1 MKYGLKEE
9 TIDKINEVFSKYLE
23 IKKVIIYGSRAKGS
37 YKNGS
42 DIDLTLI
49 GENIKLEQL
58 NKIDN
63 ELDNLMLPY
72 SFDLSAYKELTN
84 KEFIEHIDRVG
95 LVFFNREEK

>member
-9 TIDKINEVFSKYLE
+9 TIDKINEVFSNYSE

-84 KEFIEHIDRVG
+84 
-95 LVFFNREEK
+95 

>member
-9 TIDKINEVFSKYLE
+9 TIKKINEVFSNYSE

>member
-9 TIDKINEVFSKYLE
+9 AIDKINEVFSKYSE
-23 IKKVIIYGSRAKGS
+23 VEVVIIYGSRAKGS

-42 DIDLTLI
+42 DIDLTII
-49 GENIKLEQL
+49 GENIKLELL
-58 NKIDN
+58 NKIEN

-84 KEFIEHIDRVG
+84 KEFIEHIDRCGVI
-95 LVFFNREEK
+95 FYNKEEK

>member
-9 TIDKINEVFSKYLE
+9 TIDKINEVFSKYSE

>member
-9 TIDKINEVFSKYLE
+9 TIDKINEVFSKYSE
-23 IKKVIIYGSRAKGS
+23 IKKVIIYGSRAKRS

>member
-9 TIDKINEVFSKYLE
+9 TIDKINEVFSKYSE

-72 SFDLSAYKELTN
+72 SFDLSAYKELIN

>member
-9 TIDKINEVFSKYLE
+9 TIDKINEVFSKYSE

-49 GENIKLEQL
+49 GENIKLELL